1 VSGKFS
7 LPLIGGLI
15 AGIAASLCCAGPLI
29 LLSLGVSGA
38 WISNLTALEPYRPL
52 FIAIALIALV
62 IAYLTIYQ
70 SASDQSCEEGKIC
83 AEPALQRLYKNVF
96 WGVVAV
102 VIIAI
107 ASPYLILL
115 MYG

>member
-1 VSGKFS
+1 VSGKFN
-7 LPLIGGLI
+7 LPLIGGLF
-15 AGIAASLCCAGPLI
+15 AGIAASLCCVGPLV

-62 IAYLTIYQ
+62 IAYLVIYQ

-83 AEPALQRLYKNVF
+83 AEPASQRWYKNVF
-96 WGVVAV
+96 WCVVAV

-107 ASPYLILL
+107 ASPYWISF
-115 MYG
+115 MYR